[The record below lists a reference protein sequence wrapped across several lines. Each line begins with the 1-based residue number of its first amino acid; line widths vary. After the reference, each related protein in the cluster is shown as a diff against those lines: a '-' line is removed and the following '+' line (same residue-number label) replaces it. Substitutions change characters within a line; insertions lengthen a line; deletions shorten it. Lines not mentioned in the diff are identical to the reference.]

1 MENAT
6 LDTWNTVARPVRSGY
21 SPAHVQLHCVRNKP
35 WQRFRLMLKG
45 KTTAEKLHLLRCWY
59 DGKLADCGLMT
70 RWERE
75 VQVGN
80 YLGAL
85 RRGGQLDMNN
95 RIKRFR

>member
-1 MENAT
+1 MEIITQDAW
-6 LDTWNTVARPVRSGY
+6 DADARPIHSGY
-21 SPAHVQLHCVRNKP
+21 PPEQVQKHCVRNKA

-70 RWERE
+70 KWERE

-85 RRGGQLDMNN
+85 RRGGQLDMHNV
-95 RIKRFR
+95 IKR